1 MFLLWCKEL
10 IVINTNPK
18 RSDEPVWWSL
28 FGAGGT
34 WFAMITP
41 ITVLV
46 LGILAPLG
54 VIDAEALSYE
64 RVSSFATSIIGALFI
79 ISTLALPMWHAM
91 HRVHHGMHDL
101 KFHTGVAGKIACYG
115 FATIISALAVVFIF
129 MI

>member
-1 MFLLWCKEL
+1 MVNLH
-10 IVINTNPK
+10 PK
-18 RSDEPVWWSL
+18 RSDEPVWWGL

-41 ITVLV
+41 ITILV
-46 LGILAPLG
+46 LGILVPLG

-64 RVSSFATSIIGALFI
+64 RVAGFATSIIGALFVI
-79 ISTLALPMWHAM
+79 GTLALPMWHAM

-101 KFHTGVAGKIACYG
+101 KFHTGVVGKVACYACAG
-115 FATIISALAVVFIF
+115 LISALSVIFIF

>member
-1 MFLLWCKEL
+1 MVDKH
-10 IVINTNPK
+10 PK
-18 RSDEPVWWSL
+18 RSDEPVWWGL

-46 LGILAPLG
+46 LGILVPLG
-54 VIDAEALSYE
+54 IIDKETMSYE
-64 RVSSFATSIIGALFI
+64 RVSNFATSFIGALFVI
-79 ISTLALPMWHAM
+79 GTLALPMWHAM

-101 KFHTGVAGKIACYG
+101 KIHTGVAGKITCYFIAG
-115 FATIISALAVVFIF
+115 LVSALSIIFIF

>member
-1 MFLLWCKEL
+1 M
-10 IVINTNPK
+10 INTNPK

-79 ISTLALPMWHAM
+79 IGTLALPMWDAM
-91 HRVHHGMHDL
+91 HRVHHEMHDL
-101 KFHTGVAGKIACYG
+101 KFHTGVAGKNACYG

-129 MI
+129 MIKHETSKAG

>member
-1 MFLLWCKEL
+1 MKPNYS
-10 IVINTNPK
+10 VNTAPK
-18 RSDEPVWWSL
+18 RSDEPIWWGL

-46 LGILAPLG
+46 LGILVPLG
-54 VIDAEALSYE
+54 VIDAQALSYE
-64 RVSSFATSIIGALFI
+64 RVSGFATSIIGALFI
-79 ISTLALPMWHAM
+79 IGTLALPMWHAM

-101 KFHTGVAGKIACYG
+101 KFHTGVAGKVACYA
-115 FATIISALAVVFIF
+115 FAGLISALSVIFIF

>member
-1 MFLLWCKEL
+1 MKPNYK
-10 IVINTNPK
+10 VDRTPA
-18 RSDEPVWWSL
+18 RSDEPIWWSL

-54 VIDAEALSYE
+54 IIDADALSYE
-64 RVSSFATSIIGALFI
+64 RVAEFATSWIGALFI
-79 ISTLALPMWHAM
+79 IGTLSLPMWHAM
-91 HRVHHGMHDL
+91 HRLHHGMHDL
-101 KFHTGVAGKIACYG
+101 KIHAGVVGKVLCYAFAGL
-115 FATIISALAVVFIF
+115 ISALSVIFIF

>member
-1 MFLLWCKEL
+1 M
-10 IVINTNPK
+10 INTNPK

-79 ISTLALPMWHAM
+79 IGTLALPMWHAM

-101 KFHTGVAGKIACYG
+101 KFHTGVWQGKSL
-115 FATIISALAVVFIF
+115 ATALQPSSPHWRSCLSS
-129 MI
+129 

>member
-1 MFLLWCKEL
+1 M
-10 IVINTNPK
+10 INTNPK

-79 ISTLALPMWHAM
+79 IGTLALPMWHAM

-101 KFHTGVAGKIACYG
+101 KFPPPVWQENRLLRLCNHHLRTGGRVYLHDL
-115 FATIISALAVVFIF
+115 T
-129 MI
+129 

>member
-1 MFLLWCKEL
+1 M
-10 IVINTNPK
+10 INTNPK
-18 RSDEPVWWSL
+18 RSDEPVWWGL

-41 ITVLV
+41 VTILV

-54 VIDAEALSYE
+54 IIDAEAMSYE
-64 RVSSFATSIIGALFI
+64 RVSGFVTSIIGALFVI
-79 ISTLALPMWHAM
+79 GTLALPMWHAM

-115 FATIISALAVVFIF
+115 FSGIISALAVVFIF